1 MIQPSPAGAAGGAG
15 APAAGAG
22 PAPADPTAQIDQ
34 NNAQIQRF
42 QNQSEARSSM
52 WQAVM
57 AQDEKAWKILEG
69 IINAI
74 KT

>member
-1 MIQPSPAGAAGGAG
+1 MIQPSPAGAQGGAG
-15 APAAGAG
+15 APAPGAG

-34 NNAQIQRF
+34 NSLATQRF
-42 QNQSEARSSM
+42 QNASESRQTM

-57 AQDEKAWKILEG
+57 AVDEKAWKMLEG

-74 KT
+74 KS